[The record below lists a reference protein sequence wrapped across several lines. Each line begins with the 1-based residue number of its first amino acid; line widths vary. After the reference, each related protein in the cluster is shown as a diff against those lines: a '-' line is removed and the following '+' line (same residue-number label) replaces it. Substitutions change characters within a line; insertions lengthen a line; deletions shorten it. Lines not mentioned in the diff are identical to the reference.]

1 MKEKI
6 NFGAIIRNAEPRG
19 PYEMSDDGNPNHK
32 YSIEIL
38 KTNFTF

>member
-19 PYEMSDDGNPNHK
+19 PYEMSDDGNDADLPLSELGMK
-32 YSIEIL
+32 QA
-38 KTNFTF
+38 